1 MPGLQVCFTSAYF
14 LGANLVSSRDL
25 PSSPRTTRRL
35 RLFPRETQASFPG
48 FIMDTLSDKC
58 MPMFT
63 FTYNIESRT
72 QHSLTHSL
80 ARRLPPR
87 VLHTAETPHRWDVTY
102 WLNTREDAHRSARS
116 NGWSRMTCTFTEA
129 CSLTFSPLTGDS
141 WLWMPKGELMLL
153 NGKERR
159 KKIHYTL
166 AKLSSFIF
174 PHRSKHHFD
183 LSHEES
189 HATRLAA
196 PFNTHLA
203 QTC

>member
-1 MPGLQVCFTSAYF
+1 MLLPTRHPWECLGCRCVYVLTTASCRETSTF
-14 LGANLVSSRDL
+14 HFRLFPQRQSRLVSSRDL

-72 QHSLTHSL
+72 QHSLTRSL
-80 ARRLPPR
+80 ACWLPPR

-153 NGKERR
+153 TGKERE
-159 KKIHYTL
+159 KKNPLHPCKT
-166 AKLSSFIF
+166 F
-174 PHRSKHHFD
+174 
-183 LSHEES
+183 
-189 HATRLAA
+189 
-196 PFNTHLA
+196 
-203 QTC
+203 